1 MTRQEAYEEA
11 VHRLQKPENTQRW
24 LEAEKELGIG
34 IRWYL
39 NRATEMLARIPEAE
53 EPQKSLYKDTFDV
66 SIRHVQRIMD
76 EQGWA

>member
-11 VHRLQKPENTQRW
+11 LYRLQKPENAQKR

-34 IRWYL
+34 IRWHI
-39 NRATEMLARIPEAE
+39 NRANEMLARIPTAE

-66 SIRHVQRIMD
+66 SIRAVQRMMD
-76 EQGWA
+76 EQEWA